1 MTTNAYKR
9 IITGADFLERIEKGK
24 LGIEALNEI
33 MEEQIEKA
41 KGTTPSDSLVNSILD
56 KMWDDL
62 TA

>member
-1 MTTNAYKR
+1 MGK
-9 IITGADFLERIEKGK
+9 DFSERIEKGE

-41 KGTTPSDSLVNSILD
+41 KGTSPSDSLVNLILD